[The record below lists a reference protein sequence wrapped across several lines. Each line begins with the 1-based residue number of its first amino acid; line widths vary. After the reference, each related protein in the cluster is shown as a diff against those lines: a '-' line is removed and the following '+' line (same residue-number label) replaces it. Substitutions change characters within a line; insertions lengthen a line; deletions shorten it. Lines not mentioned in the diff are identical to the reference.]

1 MSLMKVHREECEREY
16 VDSPV
21 AWLLSVLYW
30 GGEVAVGDYKFV
42 KVWAK
47 ISVNIYAKVDGV

>member
-1 MSLMKVHREECEREY
+1 MKVYREECERKY

-21 AWLLSVLYW
+21 AWVLSVLYW